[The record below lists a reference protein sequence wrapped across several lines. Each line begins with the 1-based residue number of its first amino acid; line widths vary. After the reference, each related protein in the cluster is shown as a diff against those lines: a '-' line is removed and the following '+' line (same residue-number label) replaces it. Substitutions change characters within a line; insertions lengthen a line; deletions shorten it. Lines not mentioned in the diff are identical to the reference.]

1 MHDLPCAWASAG
13 PGAAPADLSVRRCCI
28 RTGPARSVS
37 AGGRSSLLSSL
48 TAGP

>member
-48 TAGP
+48 AAGS